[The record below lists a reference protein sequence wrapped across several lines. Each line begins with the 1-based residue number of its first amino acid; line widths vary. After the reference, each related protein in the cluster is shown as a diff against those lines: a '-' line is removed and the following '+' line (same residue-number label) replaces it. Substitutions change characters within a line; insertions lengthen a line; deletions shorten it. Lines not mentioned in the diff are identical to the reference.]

1 MKQVALIFFWFITCW
16 AYSQNSRAIDSIM
29 NSAKIYILD
38 STWNTY
44 KYKQVVPMNDYP
56 NYLWI
61 TDEWITLYGRSRIQ
75 SFAYDS
81 RIVESDSIIGGHR
94 IVGEMPYRNP
104 VRPVFAVTG
113 RNETQTLINFYSPLG
128 RLDAFFV
135 GHEATKEEITDLLI
149 FLGK

>member
-1 MKQVALIFFWFITCW
+1 
-16 AYSQNSRAIDSIM
+16 M

-61 TDEWITLYGRSRIQ
+61 TDEWITLYGRSRTQ

-81 RIVESDSIIGGHR
+81 RIVKSDSIVSGQR
-94 IVGEMPYRNP
+94 IVGEMPYRIP
-104 VRPVFAVTG
+104 ARPVFEVTEK
-113 RNETQTLINFYSPLG
+113 NETQTLINFYSPLG
-128 RLDAFFV
+128 RVETFFV
-135 GHEATKEEITDLLI
+135 GHEATREEIADLLI